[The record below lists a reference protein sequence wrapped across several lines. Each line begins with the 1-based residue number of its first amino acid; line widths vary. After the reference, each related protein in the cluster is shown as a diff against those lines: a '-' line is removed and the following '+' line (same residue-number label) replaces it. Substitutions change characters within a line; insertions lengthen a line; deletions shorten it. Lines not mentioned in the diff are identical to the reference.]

1 MNVVELIR
9 KKREGAALTEE
20 EFRFLISGYVEGVV
34 PDYQMSA
41 FLMACFFRGL
51 STRETLTLTRLMMYS
66 GAVVDLSDIPG
77 VKVDKHSTG
86 GVGDK
91 VSLILAPIVA
101 SCGVPVPMISG
112 RGLGHTGGT
121 LDKLEAIPGFRTN
134 LSLAEYHSVI
144 KEIGLV
150 MIGQTN
156 EITPADKKMY
166 ALRDVTATVES
177 IPLIASSIMS
187 KKLAEGIDALVLD
200 VKTGRGAFMQTY
212 EKSVELAQTMV
223 TIGTQ
228 FNKQTIA
235 FITDMNEP
243 LGNTIGNWLE
253 VVESVECLRGTRGT
267 DDLSSDLME
276 LTHTLAGAMLMLGK
290 KAGTIEEGIELSKE
304 SITSGRAYRKF
315 LQLVSQQGGDRF
327 AVENL
332 EKYPLPRHALEVKT
346 LNEGYISSID
356 ARELGLTAIMLG
368 AGREK
373 LDDPIDHKA
382 GIVLKK
388 KCGDRVEIGDTLAV
402 LMTDR
407 SDVLESARKRI
418 LNSYTISPRPP
429 ERRKLILS
437 LVDTAGV
444 RDWR

>member
-1 MNVVELIR
+1 MNIVELIR
-9 KKREGAALTEE
+9 KKRDGAALTEE

-41 FLMACFFRGL
+41 FLMACYFRGL
-51 STRETLTLTRLMMYS
+51 SNLETLTLTRLMMHS
-66 GAVVDLSDIPG
+66 GAVIDLSDIPG

-121 LDKLEAIPGFRTN
+121 LDKLESIPGFRTN
-134 LSLAEYHSVI
+134 LSLAEYRSVI
-144 KEIGLV
+144 KDIGVV

-200 VKTGRGAFMQTY
+200 VKTGRGAFMPTY
-212 EKSVELAQTMV
+212 EKSVELAQTLV
-223 TIGTQ
+223 SIGTHFQ
-228 FNKQTIA
+228 KQTIA

-243 LGNTIGNWLE
+243 LGSTIGNWLE

-290 KAGTIEEGIELSKE
+290 KAETIAEGIALSKQ
-304 SITSGRAYRKF
+304 SISSGRAYEKF
-315 LQLVSQQGGDRF
+315 LQLVSRQGGDRF
-327 AVENL
+327 AIENL
-332 EKYPLPRHALEVKT
+332 EQYPLPNHSLEVKT
-346 LNEGYISSID
+346 LREGYIASID
-356 ARELGLTAIMLG
+356 ALELGLTAIMLG

-373 LDDPIDHKA
+373 LDDSIDHKA
-382 GIVLKK
+382 GIILKK
-388 KCGDRVEIGDTLAV
+388 KSGDRVEIGDTLAV

-407 SDVLESARKRI
+407 SDVLESARTRI
-418 LNSYTISPRPP
+418 LNSFTITPRQP
-429 ERRKLILS
+429 EQKKLIHS
-437 LVDTAGV
+437 LIDAGGV
-444 RDWR
+444 RDWQ